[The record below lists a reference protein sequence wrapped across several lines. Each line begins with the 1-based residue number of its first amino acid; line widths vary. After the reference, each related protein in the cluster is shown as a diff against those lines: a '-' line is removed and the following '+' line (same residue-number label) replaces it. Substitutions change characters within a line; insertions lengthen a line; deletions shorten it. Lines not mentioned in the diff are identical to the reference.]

1 MKKFTKLA
9 LVSSMAISANAMAMQ
24 AMDDAALSSTTGQD
38 GINIGIGISKI
49 TIDKLYVHDNDGLS
63 TTAGDKPAVAAVYE
77 ADGVTI
83 KTPAIAAV
91 PGGLGGTGN
100 AGAIGINGIEITGNM
115 NSLLESHNLMDLQI
129 DSDAGTNGAFL
140 NIAAQVSGLNIKIG
154 EISVAAS
161 GDAATGRRGVVA
173 NSSKAILSGLTI
185 TTGKM
190 NANIQ
195 LGSTPQGAMIKLD
208 TVMQGGLEIS
218 DLGILDNANGGQV
231 WLGKIT
237 VNDAEGSDLTINSKV
252 NVKANGLEL
261 INTQNAKGTDIYVQ
275 AIALGAKP
283 LKNADGSAFVKL
295 GARGTATMGSIGDV
309 EVQGLKTYYVA
320 GGTPVAPIFAQGSKI
335 TITGR

>member
-1 MKKFTKLA
+1 MKKFTKLV

-24 AMDDAALSSTTGQD
+24 AMDDAALSTTTGQD
-38 GINIGIGISKI
+38 GINIGIGIAQI
-49 TIDKLYVHDNDGLS
+49 TIDKVYVHDNDGLS
-63 TTAGDKPAVAAVYE
+63 STAGDIAEVK
-77 ADGVTI
+77 DTNGVVT
-83 KTPAIAAV
+83 TPAYKAN
-91 PGGLGGTGN
+91 LGGTGT
-100 AGAIGINGIEITGNM
+100 AGAIGIDGITITGNP
-115 NSLLESHNLMDLQI
+115 NSLLGSHNLMDLQI
-129 DSDAGTNGAFL
+129 DSDAGANGAFL

-154 EISVAAS
+154 EISVGAS

-173 NSSKAILSGLTI
+173 GSQKAILSGLAI

-208 TVMQGGLEIS
+208 TTMQGGLEIS

-237 VNDAEGSDLTINSKV
+237 VNDANGKDLTIKSNV

-261 INTQNAKGTDIYVQ
+261 INTQNAAGTDIYVQ

-283 LKNADGSAFVKL
+283 TAAL
-295 GARGTATMGSIGDV
+295 GARGTATAGSIGDV
-309 EVQGLKTYYVA
+309 EVQGLKTFYA
-320 GGTPVAPIFAQGSKI
+320 LDASGTNFAQGSKI

>member
-1 MKKFTKLA
+1 MKKFTKLV

-49 TIDKLYVHDNDGLS
+49 QIDKVFVHDNDGLS
-63 TTAGDKPAVAAVYE
+63 PTKTDSNNVTSDIAPGTAGF
-77 ADGVTI
+77 
-83 KTPAIAAV
+83 
-91 PGGLGGTGN
+91 GGSNT
-100 AGAIGINGIEITGNM
+100 AGAIGIDGITITGNM
-115 NSLLESHNLMDLQI
+115 NSLLTSHNLMDLQI
-129 DSDAGTNGAFL
+129 DSDAGKNGAFL

-161 GDAATGRRGVVA
+161 GSDVTGRRGVVA
-173 NSSKAILSGLTI
+173 GSEKAILSGLTI

-208 TVMQGGLEIS
+208 TVMEGGLEIS
-218 DLGILDNANGGQV
+218 DLGILDNANNGQI
-231 WLGKIT
+231 WLGKIS
-237 VNDAEGSDLTINSKV
+237 VNDAKGKDLTIKSDV

-261 INTQNAKGTDIYVQ
+261 ISAQNTDGTDIYVQ

-283 LKNADGSAFVKL
+283 TATL
-295 GARGTATMGSIGDV
+295 GERGTATAGSIGDV
-309 EVQGLKTYYVA
+309 EVQGLKTYYVS
-320 GGTPVAPIFAQGSKI
+320 GGTAAAPIFAQGSKI

>member
-1 MKKFTKLA
+1 MKKFTKLV

-24 AMDDAALSSTTGQD
+24 AMDDAALSTTTGQD
-38 GINIGIGISKI
+38 GINIGIGIAQI
-49 TIDKLYVHDNDGLS
+49 QIDKVYVHDNDGLS
-63 TTAGDKPAVAAVYE
+63 PTTTDAA
-77 ADGVTI
+77 GVTSDI
-83 KTPAIAAV
+83 PKGAA
-91 PGGLGGTGN
+91 GFGGTN
-100 AGAIGINGIEITGNM
+100 TAGAIGINGITITGNP
-115 NSLLESHNLMDLQI
+115 NSLLDSHNLMDLQI
-129 DSDAGTNGAFL
+129 DSDGSKDGAFL

-161 GDAATGRRGVVA
+161 GTATTGRRGVVA
-173 NSSKAILSGLTI
+173 GSENAILSGLTI

-208 TVMQGGLEIS
+208 TTMQGGLEIS
-218 DLGILDNANGGQV
+218 DLGILDNANKGQI
-231 WLGKIT
+231 WLGKIS
-237 VNDAEGSDLTINSKV
+237 VNDANGKDLTIKSNV

-261 INTQNAKGTDIYVQ
+261 INTQNATGTDIYVQ

-283 LKNADGSAFVKL
+283 TAALGGRGSA
-295 GARGTATMGSIGDV
+295 TAGSIGDV

-320 GGTPVAPIFAQGSKI
+320 GGTAAAPVFAQGSKI